1 MSTGET
7 NSKVIV
13 EHLLQ
18 ELAGRRGESLVAT
31 LFAFMQRRGSAH
43 YDEVVT
49 QLEHGLQCAALGRT
63 QGLDEHLVT
72 AALLHDFGHLLESEE
87 DAGESDFRQ
96 HDLCHEETGAELLSR
111 FFPPAVIEP
120 IRLHV
125 AAKRYLCTTDPQ
137 YFEGLSMASK
147 RSFLLQGGPLAEAE
161 REQLGNHPYLQA
173 GLALRR
179 LDDQGKQADWQTPP
193 LAAYQSSV
201 TACLKPEWA

>member
-1 MSTGET
+1 MSREKTSSDKLAER
-7 NSKVIV
+7 
-13 EHLLQ
+13 LLE
-18 ELAGRRGESLVAT
+18 ELAGRRGESLIAT

-63 QGLDEHLVT
+63 QGLDENLVT

-87 DAGESDFRQ
+87 EVGENDFRQ

-111 FFPPAVIEP
+111 FFPPTVTEP

-125 AAKRYLCTTDPQ
+125 AAKRYLCTTDPK
-137 YFEGLSMASK
+137 YFEDLSIASK

-161 REQLGNHPYLQA
+161 REQLDSHPHLQA
-173 GLALRR
+173 SLALRR
-179 LDDQGKQADWQTPP
+179 LDDHGKRADWQTPP
-193 LAAYQSSV
+193 LEAYLGSV
-201 TACLKPEWA
+201 TACLRPEWA